1 MFASE
6 DGKDQ
11 ETTGEDGFA
20 SYALKMWGKVIGDAN
35 MEKRGE
41 PNRPLPNSPHT
52 DKCAG
57 NLMLAL
63 QARSFNTY
71 FYLLSNSV
79 IQPAR
84 YLPNKLAGTLFE
96 NKIDY
101 ATWYSDDPAVVHTSH
116 MMPINPS
123 SSLTRPR
130 AFVQEEWDAIFSHGR
145 ATKDGPE
152 GEEGKYDAW
161 RGILYANLA
170 LADPKESFKFFRDGV
185 DGHWDERWVDGSA
198 SRTWYLVWAAG
209 LVELESRRAPP
220 VTGSRLQLAREREMR
235 KQGRKQGSRHGS
247 K

>member
-1 MFASE
+1 LFACE

-11 ETTGEDGFA
+11 ESTGEDGFA

-35 MEKRGE
+35 MEKR
-41 PNRPLPNSPHT
+41 
-52 DKCAG
+52 G

-84 YLPNKLAGTLFE
+84 YLPNKLAGILFE

-101 ATWYSDDPAVVHTSH
+101 ATWFSDDPVVVHAAH
-116 MMPINPS
+116 MIPINPS

-145 ATKDGPE
+145 AAKDGPE
-152 GEEGKYDAW
+152 GVNDVW
-161 RGILYANLA
+161 RGILHANLA

-185 DGHWDERWVDGSA
+185 DGHWDDRWVDGSA

-209 LVELESRRAPP
+209 LMELESRKAPP
-220 VTGSRLQLAREREMR
+220 VTGSRIQMAREREMR
-235 KQGRKQGSRHGS
+235 RKQG
-247 K
+247 KK

>member
-1 MFASE
+1 MFAGE

-35 MEKRGE
+35 MEKRGKHD
-41 PNRPLPNSPHT
+41 RPIATFHITNT
-52 DKCAG
+52 RAG

-84 YLPNKLAGTLFE
+84 YLPNKLAGILFE
-96 NKIDY
+96 NKIGY
-101 ATWYSDDPAVVHTSH
+101 ATWFSDDPVVIHATH
-116 MMPINPS
+116 MIPINPS

-130 AFVQEEWDAIFSHGR
+130 VFVREEWDAVFSHGR
-145 ATKDGPE
+145 ATKDDPE
-152 GEEGKYDAW
+152 GVGDGWK
-161 RGILYANLA
+161 GILHANLA

-185 DGHWDERWVDGSA
+185 DGHWDNRWVDGSA

-209 LVELESRRAPP
+209 LMELESRKAPP
-220 VTGSRLQLAREREMR
+220 VTGSRLQMAREREIRR
-235 KQGRKQGSRHGS
+235 KQGRK
-247 K
+247 